1 SASLYNSQAGK
12 IAGKGATQVTTGTF
26 DNSQGRLTSSDTL
39 QLTAGKVI
47 NQGAGRIASA
57 LALTA
62 TVTRLD
68 QQAGEMFSNTSLS
81 LDLNNGQLNNQGG
94 LI

>member
-1 SASLYNSQAGK
+1 SSADAMNVTTIGVLNNQSGSVTTDATLTLNSASLDNSQAGK

-47 NQGAGRIASA
+47 NQNAGRIASA

-62 TVTRLD
+62 SV
-68 QQAGEMFSNTSLS
+68 
-81 LDLNNGQLNNQGG
+81 
-94 LI
+94 